1 VGADAVIPRPMISTS
16 PPYPVQKTPPATT
29 VMVDTAAATPNS
41 VAYVGISFRDAIAKA
56 GLGTSPL
63 KNQNGKFVLPTA
75 ETIDADASV
84 LDPRT
89 PPDQRLS
96 LVFATSDNSHPLINY
111 EYAVW
116 CRDGRPTRNPPRH
129 SANFCSGRQNARI
142 MQQATMIVT
151 LAYQFRAR
159 SDRRHIC
166 SCQ

>member
-96 LVFATSDNSHPLINY
+96 LVFATTDDSYPLINY
-111 EYAVW
+111 EYAVVSI
-116 CRDGRPTRNPPRH
+116 RQANPETAAALRQFLQW
-129 SANFCSGRQNARI
+129 ATKCSYHAAGNHDTCPSVPI
-142 MQQATMIVT
+142 
-151 LAYQFRAR
+151 
-159 SDRRHIC
+159 
-166 SCQ
+166 